1 MVTNGLMTLD
11 PDPTGLRPDWPASKA
26 SQRAEP
32 ATRGAAK
39 QLHPT
44 ADFAKT
50 TILVPVRIHLC
61 TAAWCRRVVF

>member
-44 ADFAKT
+44 ADFA
-50 TILVPVRIHLC
+50 
-61 TAAWCRRVVF
+61 